1 MDIGDSGDL
10 VVEKLSFAAA
20 RRTVEHLLVAAVA
33 DNGRALELDMRDA
46 KHLFTSPA
54 RLLKE
59 NVALRAP
66 EVLERQLREQGA
78 RKQQEAEKQNER
90 YFNEESEKL
99 EAWAEDRRV
108 ALDIRIKQLD
118 REIREARKAIRQL
131 ATLAEK
137 LEAKRALK
145 RCEQERDTA
154 MLDYHEEKK
163 RIEAEEDRLL
173 GEIEKAL
180 ILTPHRQR
188 LFAIRWRLE
197 NT

>member
-1 MDIGDSGDL
+1 MGRRVISWWK
-10 VVEKLSFAAA
+10 KLSLDTA
-20 RRTVEHLLVAAVA
+20 RRTVEHLLIAAVA
-33 DNGRALELDMRDA
+33 DNGSRLDVSSGAER
-46 KHLFTSPA
+46 LLTLPA
-54 RLLKE
+54 RILKE

-66 EVLERQLREQGA
+66 EELERQLLEQGA

-145 RCEQERDTA
+145 LRERERDTL
-154 MLDYHEEKK
+154 MLDYHE
-163 RIEAEEDRLL
+163 
-173 GEIEKAL
+173 
-180 ILTPHRQR
+180 
-188 LFAIRWRLE
+188 
-197 NT
+197 